1 MRTRVLGGRPRQE
14 RRLVPI
20 IPLLAV
26 LGAPAAWAEG
36 TARQGAQL
44 FTQRCATCHS
54 MGEGDRIG
62 PDLHGVL
69 DRREEAWVT
78 RFIKSPGALIDAGD
92 PVATELLSK
101 FNGVRMAD
109 QALTD
114 SERASLFAFFRDC
127 TQKGKGGC
135 KPSPAEKM
143 GTDASPEEIAR
154 GRRLFEGSE
163 SLKNGGA
170 ACIGCHD
177 VRGAGVAGGGT
188 LGPNLTFAFARMGE
202 KGMRPALAKLEGPM
216 MGALYAKAP
225 LDEEEQ
231 YAIKA
236 YLADA
241 SRDGSRPRADRDFFY
256 LGVVGLV
263 AALGFIGLV
272 FTQPSSRGRS

>member
-14 RRLVPI
+14 RTLVPI

-26 LGAPAAWAEG
+26 LAAP
-36 TARQGAQL
+36 TALAQASRQGAQL

-54 MGEGDRIG
+54 VGEGDRIG

-69 DRREEAWVT
+69 ERRDEAWLT
-78 RFIKSPGALIDAGD
+78 RFIKSPGTLIDAGD
-92 PVATELLSK
+92 PVAGELLTK
-101 FNGVRMAD
+101 FNGVRMPD
-109 QALTD
+109 QSLSDA
-114 SERASLFAFFRDC
+114 ERASLFAFFREC

-143 GTDASPEEIAR
+143 GTDATPEEIAR
-154 GRRLFEGSE
+154 GRRLFEGTE
-163 SLKNGGA
+163 PLTHGGA
-170 ACIGCHD
+170 ACISCHD
-177 VRGAGVAGGGT
+177 VRGLGIAGGGT

-225 LDEEEQ
+225 LVEEEQ
-231 YAIKA
+231 YALKA
-236 YLADA
+236 WLADA

-263 AALGFIGLV
+263 AALGFIGVV
-272 FTQPSSRGRS
+272 FTTPSARGHS